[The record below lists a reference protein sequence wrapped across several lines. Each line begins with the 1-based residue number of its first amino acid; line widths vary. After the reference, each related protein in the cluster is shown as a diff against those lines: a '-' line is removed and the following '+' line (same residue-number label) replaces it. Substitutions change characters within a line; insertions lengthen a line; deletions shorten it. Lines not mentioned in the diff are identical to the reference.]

1 MHIRNWRFCLLGW
14 MVLIFLFSSS
24 LFSADNTEQVLV
36 YDFLNISVR
45 KCAHVVEYAILA
57 YLWFRSL
64 HTSDERFTRNV
75 FLSVIFSVLYAASDE
90 WHQSF
95 VPSRDGTVTDVIW
108 DATGAVLMGGF
119 LFYVFW
125 RGAGAFR
132 QKVLGSIQEGEG
144 VYNTGDAR

>member
-1 MHIRNWRFCLLGW
+1 MSIRNWRFCLLGW

-24 LFSADNTEQVLV
+24 VFSGDNTKEVLV
-36 YDFLNISVR
+36 YDFLNLSVR
-45 KCAHVVEYAILA
+45 KCAHMVEYAILV

-64 HTSDERFTRNV
+64 YTSDERFAQNV
-75 FLSVIFSVLYAASDE
+75 FLSVVLSVLYAASDE

-95 VPSRDGTVTDVIW
+95 VPSRDGTITDVVW
-108 DATGAVLMGGF
+108 DAAGAILMGIF

-125 RGAGAFR
+125 WGGSVLRH
-132 QKVLGSIQEGEG
+132 KVLGSSQEREG